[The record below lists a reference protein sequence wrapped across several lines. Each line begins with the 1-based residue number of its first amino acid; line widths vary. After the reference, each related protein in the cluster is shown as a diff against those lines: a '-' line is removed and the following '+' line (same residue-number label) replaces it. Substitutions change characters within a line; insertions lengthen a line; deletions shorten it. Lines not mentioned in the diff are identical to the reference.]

1 MLSTPLFAA
10 LGAAA
15 WSKLY
20 AKHPIRTAL
29 MYFVAVYLAL
39 WLLLMLS
46 PKTRARDEQKGV
58 DGFSITGSGS
68 P

>member
-1 MLSTPLFAA
+1 MLSTPFFAA

-20 AKHPIRTAL
+20 AKHPTRTAL
-29 MYFVAVYLAL
+29 VYFVAVYLAL

-46 PKTRARDEQKGV
+46 PKTRTRDEQKSV
-58 DGFSITGSGS
+58 DGFSVTGSGS